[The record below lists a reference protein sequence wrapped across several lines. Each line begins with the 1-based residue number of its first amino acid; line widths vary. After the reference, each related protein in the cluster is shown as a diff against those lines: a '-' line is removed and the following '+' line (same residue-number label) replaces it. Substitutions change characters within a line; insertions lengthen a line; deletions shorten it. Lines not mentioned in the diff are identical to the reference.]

1 MKNILN
7 KTLIAAIAASMAAC
21 TGNYEEIN
29 SEPYT
34 PGDLTADDYAL
45 GSALNNIAGS
55 VVSAEVNKAQFTDC
69 LLGGPLGGYFSPA
82 KQGWANSIQTYDPTD
97 DWTKVFMIDVPPTL
111 YSNLTMVKN
120 FCEVSGTP
128 VPDAI
133 ATIMKVAAMHRV
145 TDTYGPIPYSA
156 IENGGDLNTYYDPV
170 DKIYDAFFRDLTEA
184 VTILND
190 NRGAALSPTADF
202 VYRGDVNKWIR
213 LANSLKLRLA
223 IRIAYADLEKAKA
236 MAEEA
241 VDPANG
247 GVIELNSDNAAWN
260 YFATMENPLYTAVNY
275 NANGSTT
282 GGDTHAAADIICYM
296 NGYNDPRR
304 SAYFSE
310 SLWTDEDN
318 NKIQYVGQRRGIRN
332 PTYNTEWGF
341 NFSGV
346 KISPSD
352 PIKWL
357 NAAEVA
363 FLRAEGIAIF
373 GFDLGGTA
381 EQFYNEG
388 IRLSF
393 EQYGVSG
400 AEEYIV
406 NNSSRPQAYV
416 DPSGMNPWNGSLS
429 TITIKW
435 DDNATKEE
443 KQERIITQKW
453 IANWMIGNEAW
464 ADLRRTGYPR
474 LMPIAYN
481 GSGGLLNSDQTPAR
495 MKYPE
500 QEYTNNAANV
510 SHAVAAY
517 LNGPDNMATRIWW
530 DCKNK

>member
-1 MKNILN
+1 MKILLY
-7 KTLIAAIAASMAAC
+7 KSLMATALLAMSAC
-21 TGNYEEIN
+21 TGAYEDIN

-34 PGDLTADDYAL
+34 PDDLTPDDYSL

-55 VVSAEVNKAQFTDC
+55 VVSADVNKAQFTDC

-82 KQGWANSIQTYDPTD
+82 KQAWNNSIQTYDPTD

-111 YSNLTMVKN
+111 YSNLTMIKN
-120 FCEVSGTP
+120 FCEVNATP
-128 VPDAI
+128 VPEAI
-133 ATIMKVAAMHRV
+133 ATIVKVAAMHRV

-156 IENGGDLNTYYDPV
+156 IENGGNLNTYYDPV
-170 DKIYDAFFRDLTEA
+170 EKIYDLFFKDLSDA
-184 VTILND
+184 VKVLND
-190 NRGAALSPTADF
+190 NRGYALSPTADF
-202 VYRGDVNKWIR
+202 VYGGDVNKWIR
-213 LANSLKLRLA
+213 FANSLKLRLA
-223 IRIAYADLEKAKA
+223 IRIAYAAPDKARA
-236 MAEEA
+236 MAEDA
-241 VDPANG
+241 VNPVNG
-247 GVIELNSDNAAWN
+247 GVIETNADNAAWN
-260 YFATMENPLYTAVNY
+260 YFSTSESPLYTAVNY
-275 NANGSTT
+275 NSNGSTT

-296 NGYNDPRR
+296 NGYKDPRR

-310 SLWTDEDN
+310 SLWKDTD
-318 NKIQYVGQRRGIRN
+318 NKPVPFIGQRRGIRN

-346 KISPSD
+346 KISAND
-352 PIKWL
+352 PIKWF
-357 NAAEVA
+357 NAAETA

-381 EQFYNEG
+381 EQFYNDG

-393 EQYGVSG
+393 EQYGASG
-400 AEEYIV
+400 AEEYLAD
-406 NNSSRPQAYV
+406 NSSRPEAYV

-474 LMPIAYN
+474 LMPVAYN
-481 GSGGLLNSDQTPAR
+481 GSGGILADDQTPAR

-500 QEYTNNAANV
+500 QEYTNNASNINY
-510 SHAVAAY
+510 AVANY

-530 DCKNK
+530 DCKDK

>member
-1 MKNILN
+1 
-7 KTLIAAIAASMAAC
+7 
-21 TGNYEEIN
+21 
-29 SEPYT
+29 
-34 PGDLTADDYAL
+34 
-45 GSALNNIAGS
+45 
-55 VVSAEVNKAQFTDC
+55 
-69 LLGGPLGGYFSPA
+69 
-82 KQGWANSIQTYDPTD
+82 
-97 DWTKVFMIDVPPTL
+97 MIDVPPTL
-111 YSNLTMVKN
+111 YSNLTMVRN

-128 VPDAI
+128 VPEAI
-133 ATIMKVAAMHRV
+133 ATVIKVAAMHRV

-184 VTILND
+184 VNILND

-223 IRIAYADLEKAKA
+223 IRIAYAAPEKARA

-247 GVIELNSDNAAWN
+247 GVIESNSDNAAWN
-260 YFATMENPLYTAVNY
+260 YFATSENPLYTAVNY
-275 NANGSTT
+275 NANGSST

-310 SLWTDEDN
+310 SLWTDGDN

-346 KISPSD
+346 KIYPSD
-352 PIKWL
+352 PVKWF

-381 EQFYNEG
+381 EQFYNDG

-400 AEEYIV
+400 AEEYIADNV
-406 NNSSRPQAYV
+406 SRPQAYV
-416 DPSGMNPWNGSLS
+416 DPS
-429 TITIKW
+429 
-435 DDNATKEE
+435 A
-443 KQERIITQKW
+443 
-453 IANWMIGNEAW
+453 
-464 ADLRRTGYPR
+464 
-474 LMPIAYN
+474 
-481 GSGGLLNSDQTPAR
+481 
-495 MKYPE
+495 
-500 QEYTNNAANV
+500 
-510 SHAVAAY
+510 
-517 LNGPDNMATRIWW
+517 
-530 DCKNK
+530 